1 MDINYAIRNTAIFS
15 DLKEKELELIKNIVK
30 EVKFNEG
37 ETIMQEGEIG
47 DTMYIMVKG
56 EVEVSK
62 NLTMKFGE
70 EEYKSTEKILSRLSS
85 NDHAVFG
92 EMALIGKETRSASII
107 ARSECILLEIKRDNF
122 INLVISNPD
131 TGVKILLRLCEL
143 LTTRLRKSDQD
154 VIRLTTA
161 LSIALSK

>member
-1 MDINYAIRNTAIFS
+1 MDINDAIKNTTIFS
-15 DLKEKELELIKNIVK
+15 DLEDHELEYILDIIKEKQFKN
-30 EVKFNEG
+30 G
-37 ETIMQEGEIG
+37 EIIMQEGESG
-47 DTMYIMVKG
+47 DTMYIMVRG

-70 EEYKSTEKILSRLSS
+70 EEYRSTEKILSRITSK
-85 NDHAVFG
+85 DHAVFG
-92 EMALIGKETRSASII
+92 EMALIGKENRSASII
-107 ARSECILLEIKRDNF
+107 ARSDCALLEICREDF
-122 INLVISNPD
+122 INLVKTRPE

-143 LTTRLRKSDQD
+143 LAERLRKSDQD